1 MSPHDRHQEHSR
13 SARRLSDRDAWRGA
27 VRHGREHGLPEYER
41 EWREHDTLADG
52 RYLPAPRLAR
62 TILLAALACY
72 LLITTLNILSARL
85 PPAVTASALV
95 CLVVI
100 FALQLHHSRPDA
112 RLTARWPKT
121 ATLGTQALLTYLPII
136 VFRAEW
142 GAMAGFFAGSLL
154 LLLPSRWAWPLY
166 GVVGLSMLLPPALE
180 GRSALDSL
188 YLCQSTL
195 LTGLVVFGLSRLT
208 DLVRVLHETRG
219 QLTQMAVTRE
229 RLRFARDLHD
239 LLGFSLSAITLKS
252 ELIHRLV
259 PTHPQRAMDEIRDVL
274 VISRQSLA
282 DVRAVASGLR
292 EMSLADELTSA
303 QSLLAAA
310 DVEVRTDL
318 RTGPMSGQVNTVLAA
333 VLREAVTNLL
343 RHSKATYCEIRAVR
357 SDGRVRL
364 SVRND
369 GVDPDYHDLSPHSG
383 SGLGN
388 MATRLAVVGGELT
401 TARGEDGT
409 FLLVAEADVLSSSGT
424 TDAVQE
430 PAA

>member
-1 MSPHDRHQEHSR
+1 MRQGDKHGIPEH
-13 SARRLSDRDAWRGA
+13 
-27 VRHGREHGLPEYER
+27 ER
-41 EWREHDTLADG
+41 EWNEQYGTPGDG
-52 RYLPAPRLAR
+52 RDFPEPRLAR

-72 LLITTLNILSARL
+72 LLITMLNILAAGLSPGITGA
-85 PPAVTASALV
+85 ALGS
-95 CLVVI
+95 LVVI
-100 FALQLHHSRPDA
+100 FAIQIHHSQPGAGRAGPRQKA
-112 RLTARWPKT
+112 V
-121 ATLGTQALLTYLPII
+121 TLGVQALLTYLPIA

-166 GVVGLSMLLPPALE
+166 GAVGLTMLVPPALD
-180 GRSALDSL
+180 GRSLLDSL

-195 LTGLVVFGLSRLT
+195 LTGLVVFGLTRLA
-208 DLVRVLHETRG
+208 DLVRILHRTRG

-239 LLGFSLSAITLKS
+239 VLGFSLSAITLKS

-282 DVRAVASGLR
+282 DVREVASGLR
-292 EMSLADELTSA
+292 EMSLADELASA
-303 QSLLAAA
+303 RSLLAAA
-310 DVEVRTDL
+310 DVEVRTDMQ
-318 RTGPMSGQVNTVLAA
+318 TGPLGRQVSTVLAA

-343 RHSKATYCEIRAVR
+343 RHSKATYCEVLATRA
-357 SDGRVRL
+357 GGKVRL

-369 GVDPDYHDLSPHSG
+369 GVDADYQNRSPHSG

-388 MATRLAVVGGELT
+388 MATRLATVGGELVA
-401 TARGEDGT
+401 ARGDDGT
-409 FLLVAEADVLSSSGT
+409 FLLVAEAEAVSDSGST
-424 TDAVQE
+424 GRAAE